1 MYQPLL
7 SSTLSAN
14 YSMFPTNVN
23 TPPTTTPLVQ
33 DESLSD
39 APSTI
44 VIPVIE
50 EQFQVHK
57 EQIETGRVLVNKR
70 VREETQTIDV
80 PVTHEVVDVQRVPIN
95 QVVNEVPLSRQEGD
109 TLILPVVRE
118 EVVTSIRLV
127 LVEEVHITR
136 KQEQSVDHQTVT
148 LRRES
153 ISVDRTD
160 PNPAPISDSANRPT

>member
-7 SSTLSAN
+7 RSNLSVN

-23 TPPTTTPLVQ
+23 LSPKTTSLVQ

-95 QVVNEVPLSRQEGD
+95 QVVSEVPLSRQEGD

-127 LVEEVHITR
+127 LVEEVRITR

-148 LRRES
+148 LRHETVS
-153 ISVDRTD
+153 IDRTNPGPALSSD
-160 PNPAPISDSANRPT
+160 PATRPT